1 MREKAIL
8 NYVGNLHSGLP
19 SVLFIPGAMT
29 SPNVFA
35 GLANYLPCQS
45 AIIDWNNSDG
55 PWEVETVG
63 KKVLALIRELQLGP
77 TVLAGYS
84 WGGVVSLAAAI
95 DDEEELVKGI
105 MVADTGACA
114 IGHGDPDFPRK
125 LEKDWPDRELFREF
139 SARCYA
145 RPISQGMYQQLEDY
159 AMALKKD
166 TVCQAAHSV
175 RESDFRDR
183 LNEITCP
190 VQILHGLKDQSRSK
204 IHAQILADGISGA
217 ELFWMDCGH
226 TPMVELPGEYLEK
239 LLYFLDRV
247 GLVEDPA
254 AMDVLHAETGKMS
267 IIQ

>member
-1 MREKAIL
+1 M
-8 NYVGNLHSGLP
+8 
-19 SVLFIPGAMT
+19 
-29 SPNVFA
+29 
-35 GLANYLPCQS
+35 
-45 AIIDWNNSDG
+45 
-55 PWEVETVG
+55 
-63 KKVLALIRELQLGP
+63 
-77 TVLAGYS
+77 
-84 WGGVVSLAAAI
+84 
-95 DDEEELVKGI
+95 
-105 MVADTGACA
+105 
-114 IGHGDPDFPRK
+114 
-125 LEKDWPDRELFREF
+125 
-139 SARCYA
+139 
-145 RPISQGMYQQLEDY
+145 
-159 AMALKKD
+159 
-166 TVCQAAHSV
+166 